1 MIVTIFRSRLRE
13 ETLSE
18 YGPVAEQMA
27 QLASSMPG
35 FISFKS
41 FAADDGEHLSII
53 EFESEEDQRAW
64 RDHAEHRIAQATGR
78 DRFYSAYQIQV
89 CVPMHTREFER
100 KGS

>member
-13 ETLSE
+13 ETLAE
-18 YGPVAEQMA
+18 YGPVAEQMER
-27 QLASSMPG
+27 LASSMPG

-64 RDHAEHRIAQATGR
+64 RDHAEHRIAQAAGR
-78 DRFYSAYQIQV
+78 DRFYSTYKIQV
-89 CVPMHTREFER
+89 CTPTRTRDFER
-100 KGS
+100 QSA